1 MKRYDFFG
9 GILLLI
15 VGGIVCVDGLTL
27 GIIPVGS
34 GTLPVLTSLI
44 LGATAIYLITGI
56 FRKDLGDQAPSWP
69 TGKGLFNLL
78 YVVGAM
84 ALYLVALG
92 YAGFVISTFFF
103 TVGVLYKLSPYKW
116 YKLIILGILIS
127 VGSCLMFQ
135 KLGLPLPSWYFERYM
150 T

>member
-1 MKRYDFFG
+1 MKRYDFWV

-15 VGGIVCVDGLTL
+15 VAGIVCVDGLRL
-27 GIIPVGS
+27 EIMPVGS

-44 LGATAIYLITGI
+44 LGAAAIYLMTSF
-56 FRKDLGDQAPSWP
+56 FRKNPGDQAPSWP
-69 TGKGLFNLL
+69 TGEGLFNLF

-84 ALYLVALG
+84 VLYLMSLG
-92 YAGFVISTFFF
+92 YVGFVISTFLF
-103 TVGVLYKLSPYKW
+103 TMCMLYKLSRYRW